1 MSLDFLHW
9 AILGGLGLA
18 VLAGPL
24 GSLMVWQR
32 LAYFGDTLAHG
43 ALLGAAAGLW
53 WQLGSGTAILLTGLL
68 LAVLLLAL
76 ERSRLLPTDT
86 LLGILSH
93 SALALGLVALALT
106 PGARVNMEALLF
118 GDLLT
123 ITPAEVAGIWVLA
136 ALGLAALAR
145 YWNALVAITVQED
158 LARVE
163 GIAVDVLRAGHR
175 LLLAAVV
182 AVGIKAVGALL
193 ITALLIVPA
202 AAARRLVR
210 SPERMAVAASILAAL
225 AVGAGLGA
233 SWWLD
238 TPVGPSIVV
247 VASLLFAATLARRPA

>member
-1 MSLDFLHW
+1 MSFDFLLW
-9 AILGGLGLA
+9 ALLGGLGLA
-18 VLAGPL
+18 LLAGPL

-68 LAVLLLAL
+68 LALLLLVL
-76 ERSRLLPTDT
+76 ERSRLLPVDT

-123 ITPAEVAGIWVLA
+123 ITPAEVAGIWGLA
-136 ALGLAALAR
+136 VVSLVALGR
-145 YWNALVAITVQED
+145 YWNPLLALTVQED

-163 GIAVDVLRAGHR
+163 GIAVDALRTGHR

-202 AAARRLVR
+202 AAARRLAR
-210 SPERMAVAASILAAL
+210 SPEQMAIAASILAAL

-247 VASLLFAATLARRPA
+247 AASLLFVATLGRRAR